1 MLQLSYSRTCTIE
14 IWSFFPYLLS
24 LNSLYLIIFLTILT
38 LKVRQ
43 ADIRSREIVKNIS
56 ATDAIAA
63 PTNELEFLSLKKN
76 PFTKTD
82 TTTAAKTSATS
93 PVKTVFEAKTEDFP
107 SLVWARGKIF
117 PWNTSFLFICF
128 FFLLYLI
135 IILVCCF
142 QSTFM

>member
-1 MLQLSYSRTCTIE
+1 
-14 IWSFFPYLLS
+14 
-24 LNSLYLIIFLTILT
+24 
-38 LKVRQ
+38 
-43 ADIRSREIVKNIS
+43 VKNIS

-107 SLVWARGKIF
+107 SLV
-117 PWNTSFLFICF
+117 
-128 FFLLYLI
+128 
-135 IILVCCF
+135 
-142 QSTFM
+142 